1 VAEALHAGVAQA
13 TQLRLSGRHA
23 GVFLLVAAAAGLP
36 LIASDF
42 QLFRLTNV
50 LIYAIALLG
59 LNILAGYNGQISLGH
74 GAFYAIG
81 GYAAAILV
89 AHFAVPHW
97 AAVPIAG
104 IACLVAGIAF
114 GWPTLRLSGMHFAMA
129 TFALGAVLPIVAKS
143 RGVEAWT
150 GGGQGLALD
159 QPVVPF
165 DLPLSFDQWMYLFTL
180 LVLVLSFASAAN
192 LLRGRIGRALVA
204 IRDHPIAAEATG
216 IHAGYYKSAALGI
229 SAMYAGIAGAL
240 AAVALQYVAPGLYG
254 IFLSFGF
261 LVGVAVGGFATLS
274 GALYGAVFLQILLAA
289 VGATAGALHTS
300 NVFLIYGI
308 TLILV
313 VHFMPGGV
321 ASLIERARARLRC
334 ARFSSPCPRTSDRPG
349 SMTP

>member
-13 TQLRLSGRHA
+13 TQLRLTGRHA

-50 LIYAIALLG
+50 LI
-59 LNILAGYNGQISLGH
+59 
-74 GAFYAIG
+74 YAIG

-150 GGGQGLALD
+150 GGSQGLALD

-308 TLILV
+308 ALILV

-334 ARFSSPCPRTSDRPG
+334 ARFSSPCPRTRDRPG